1 VSFVILGAYAPP
13 GEPAEGDAGAAS
25 LPLLFVV
32 AQAAATGDAGPA
44 SFPLLFNLA
53 SPIVVEPP
61 PDPEPDPL
69 FSVDWRDHSPDLLLF
84 LEAAAADGFILEA
97 VPDGDVLVLVDH
109 APTTLLF
116 AEPSLAALEWVDHP
130 SLTYPSDSRFP
141 SENTYPSNN

>member
-13 GEPAEGDAGAAS
+13 GDPATGDAGAAS

-53 SPIVVEPP
+53 SPVVIDPP

-69 FSVDWRDHSPDLLLF
+69 ASVVDWRDHSPDLLLTWGD
-84 LEAAAADGFILEA
+84 ATGDGFILEA

-109 APTTLLF
+109 NPATLLF
-116 AEPSLAALEWVDHP
+116 AEPSLAALEWVDHVP
-130 SLTYPSDSRFP
+130 TTTDP
-141 SENTYPSNN
+141 E